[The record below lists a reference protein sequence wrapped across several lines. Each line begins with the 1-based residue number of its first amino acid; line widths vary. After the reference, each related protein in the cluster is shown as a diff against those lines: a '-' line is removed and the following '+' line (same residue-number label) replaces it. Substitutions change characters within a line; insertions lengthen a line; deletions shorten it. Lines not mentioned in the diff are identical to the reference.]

1 MSDRAKTACG
11 VNVRSIDPSDRL
23 KGAIDEKLATQ
34 QEVERAQFR
43 KEQAEKDAEIRRV
56 EAAGIRDAQEI
67 IRETL
72 TDQYLH
78 WHYQQVLK
86 ELVGSPNNTVLVL
99 PQDQSLSPLI
109 NVSK

>member
-1 MSDRAKTACG
+1 M
-11 VNVRSIDPSDRL
+11 
-23 KGAIDEKLATQ
+23 
-34 QEVERAQFR
+34 ERAQFR

-67 IRETL
+67 IQVTL
-72 TDQYLH
+72 SDLYLK

-99 PQDQSLSPLI
+99 PKDESVSTLI
-109 NVSK
+109 NSL